1 MLEDSTFDSA
11 GVAIRYVQR
20 GQGEPVVLVH
30 SYAGDLES
38 QWIATG
44 VLDALAR
51 DFRVIAFDARGH
63 GRSGKPHAPRAYGR
77 EMALDIAR
85 LLDHLDIARAHIIG
99 YSMGAHLVAQLLALA
114 PQRFVTATLGGG
126 CGRREW
132 TAAHARQAEIEAAEM
147 ERGSLESQML
157 RLGSAD
163 RAPPTRELIER
174 SSAAFLSGKDCL
186 ALAAVRRSNSDQLV
200 TVAQLAAANVPVLG
214 IAGSADPYLASYD
227 ELMRAMPSLQMCVI
241 EGATHA
247 AAAARPEFVDAILRF
262 LRAQKSVVAPQFVD
276 GASTRH
282 TPSAL

>member
-1 MLEDSTFDSA
+1 LEESTFDSA

-20 GQGEPVVLVH
+20 GRGEPVVLVH
-30 SYAGDLES
+30 SYGGDLES

-44 VLDALAR
+44 VLGALAR
-51 DFRVIAFDARGH
+51 DYRVVAFDARGH

-77 EMALDIAR
+77 EMALDIPR
-85 LLDHLDIARAHIIG
+85 LLDHLGIARAHVIG

-114 PQRFVTATLGGG
+114 PQRFISATLGGG
-126 CGRREW
+126 CGRHEW
-132 TAAHARQAEIEAAEM
+132 TAAHARDAEIEAAEM
-147 ERGSLESQML
+147 ERGSLESQMR
-157 RLGSAD
+157 RLWPAD
-163 RAPPTRELIER
+163 HAPPTREVIEH
-174 SSAAFLSGKDCL
+174 SSAAFLAGKDCL
-186 ALAAVRRSNSDQLV
+186 ALAAARRSNADQLV
-200 TVAQLAAANVPVLG
+200 TVAQLEAARVPVLG

-227 ELMRAMPSLQMCVI
+227 ELARVMPSLQMCVI

-247 AAAARPEFVDAILRF
+247 AAAGRPEFVDAIRRF

>member
-11 GVAIRYVQR
+11 GVTIRYVQR

-38 QWIATG
+38 QWTATG
-44 VLDALAR
+44 VLDALTR

-77 EMALDIAR
+77 EMTLDIAR

-114 PQRFVTATLGGG
+114 AQRFITATLGGG

-132 TAAHARQAEIEAAEM
+132 TAAHACQAEIEAAEM

-157 RLGSAD
+157 RLGATG
-163 RAPPTRELIER
+163 RAAPTRELIER
-174 SSAAFLSGKDCL
+174 SSAAFLAGKDCL

-227 ELMRAMPSLQMCVI
+227 ELMRVMPSLQMCVI

-247 AAAARPEFVDAILRF
+247 AAAARPEFVEAILRF